1 MPDTILYFDPI
12 KNRITAVYTPQCTE
26 ITKDQVPA
34 LVRKGAEVDQSA
46 RDLND
51 LMRRAGQ

>member
-1 MPDTILYFDPI
+1 MPDTILYFDPT
-12 KNRITAVYTPQCTE
+12 KNRITAVYTPQSHE
-26 ITKDQVPA
+26 ITKSEVPA